1 VTQDRPIIVAGFPRS
16 GTTMLQLMLHAHPRL
31 AVPPETR
38 FVLEGYQ
45 RRHSFGDLRDPAKRR
60 ELATW
65 IVSKKTFRDLGLDR
79 DQITEEIVAGPA
91 TLGSAYGI
99 VFRGYARRFGKPR
112 WGDKRPAYL
121 HNLHVIKALFPDVQI
136 VNIVRDG
143 RDAIASLMEMPWNKS
158 DIYRAIASWNMGV
171 DRARTAARRLGPD
184 TFYELQYERLVADPE
199 TELKGLCEFLGE
211 QFDPAMTEPA
221 NVATVA
227 VPKRKAWHERT
238 HSAVTNARVGRWQ
251 DRLEPWQASLCEAA
265 MASRL
270 RSLGYE
276 LSDTPRPPI
285 RHLMRYLPHSL
296 RGPLSV
302 PKRAAER
309 VIDKVRATPPLDCR
323 ITTDEPVSS

>member
-31 AVPPETR
+31 AIPPETR

-45 RRHSFGDLRDPAKRR
+45 RRHSFGDLRDPARRR

-79 DQITEEIVAGPA
+79 EQIAEEIVAAPP
-91 TLGSAYGI
+91 TLGSAYGV
-99 VFRGYARRFGKPR
+99 VFRGYARRFDKPR
-112 WGDKRPAYL
+112 WGDKRPAYV
-121 HNLHVIKALFPDVQI
+121 HNLDVMKALFPDVQI

-143 RDAIASLMEMPWNKS
+143 RDAVSSLMEMPWNKH
-158 DIYRAIASWNMGV
+158 DIYQAVASWNIAV
-171 DRARTAARRLGPD
+171 DRARAAARRLGPD
-184 TFYELQYERLVADPE
+184 SFYELRYEKLVSDPE
-199 TELKGLCEFLGE
+199 GELRGLCAFLSE
-211 QFDPAMTEPA
+211 EFDPAMTEPA

-238 HSAVTNARVGRWQ
+238 HSAVTKARVGSWQ
-251 DRLEPWQASLCEAA
+251 DRLEPWQAELCEAA

-276 LSDTPRPPI
+276 LSGTPRLPV
-285 RHLMRYLPHSL
+285 RHLMRYLPQSL
-296 RGPLSV
+296 RGPLSG
-302 PKRAAER
+302 PKRAALR
-309 VIDKVRATPPLDCR
+309 VIDKVRGAPALDYR
-323 ITTDEPVSS
+323 IDSNETLAN